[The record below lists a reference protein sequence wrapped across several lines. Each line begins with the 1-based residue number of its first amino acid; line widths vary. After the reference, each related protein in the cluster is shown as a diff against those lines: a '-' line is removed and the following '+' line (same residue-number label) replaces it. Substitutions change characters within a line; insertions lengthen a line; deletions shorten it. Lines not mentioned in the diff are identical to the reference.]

1 MNITKTLQ
9 YHLDAVLIANLGD
22 RFYSFRGVVSLIN

>member
-9 YHLDAVLIANLGD
+9 YDAVLIANLGD
-22 RFYSFRGVVSLIN
+22 RFYSFGGVVSLIN